1 MKIQIK
7 ELTNNYLEYLK
18 KIKNY
23 SDHTCKAYESD
34 LKQYVLYLNR
44 SDSDLFDNK
53 NFVNYLFEKG
63 LAKSTINRK
72 LTSINNFLEWASKIE
87 KNKSYYKFESLK
99 TERKLPDILT
109 SNYINTLINELPIN
123 TPKEVR
129 NKAIVEL
136 LYSSGLRVS
145 EVVNLKLND
154 IKDNKSL
161 RVVGKGRK
169 VRILPMTDQA
179 YKIIKLWI
187 KNFRKNFL
195 NDQINNYLFLGVRGK
210 QLSDR
215 EVRRIVKSS
224 TGTFPHN
231 LRHTFAT
238 HILDGGADLRV
249 VQELLGH
256 SDPTT
261 TQLYTHISKK
271 KLQEK
276 YKRTHPRGWLN
287 H

>member
-34 LKQYVLYLNR
+34 LKQYVLYLNE

-99 TERKLPDILT
+99 TEKKLPDILT

-195 NDQINNYLFLGVRGK
+195 NDQVNNYLFLGVRGK

-261 TQLYTHISKK
+261 TQLYTHVSKK

-276 YKRTHPRGWLN
+276 YKRTHPRG
-287 H
+287 

>member
-34 LKQYVLYLNR
+34 LKQYVLYLNE

-154 IKDNKSL
+154 MKDNKSL

-179 YKIIKLWI
+179 YNIINLWI

-195 NDQINNYLFLGVRGK
+195 NDQVNNYLFLGVRGK

-261 TQLYTHISKK
+261 TQLYTHVSKK

-276 YKRTHPRGWLN
+276 YKRTHPRG
-287 H
+287 

>member
-34 LKQYVLYLNR
+34 LKQYVLYLNEF
-44 SDSDLFDNK
+44 DSDLFDNK

-154 IKDNKSL
+154 MKDNKSL

-195 NDQINNYLFLGVRGK
+195 NDQVNNYLFLGVRGK

-261 TQLYTHISKK
+261 TQLYTHVSKK

-276 YKRTHPRGWLN
+276 YKRTHPRG
-287 H
+287 

>member
-34 LKQYVLYLNR
+34 LKQYVLYLNE
-44 SDSDLFDNK
+44 SDSDLYDNK

-195 NDQINNYLFLGVRGK
+195 NDQVNNYLFLGVRGK

-261 TQLYTHISKK
+261 TQLYTHVSKK

-276 YKRTHPRGWLN
+276 YKRTHPRG
-287 H
+287 

>member
-1 MKIQIK
+1 LKIQIK

-34 LKQYVLYLNR
+34 LKQYVLYLNEF
-44 SDSDLFDNK
+44 DSDLFDNK

-109 SNYINTLINELPIN
+109 SNYINTLINELPIS

-154 IKDNKSL
+154 MKDNKSL

-169 VRILPMTDQA
+169 VRILPVTDQA
-179 YKIIKLWI
+179 YNIIKLWI

-195 NDQINNYLFLGVRGK
+195 NDQDNNYLFLGVRGK

-261 TQLYTHISKK
+261 TQLYTHVSKK

-276 YKRTHPRGWLN
+276 YKRTHPRG
-287 H
+287 

>member
-154 IKDNKSL
+154 MKDNKSL

-179 YKIIKLWI
+179 YNIIKLWI

-195 NDQINNYLFLGVRGK
+195 NDQDNNYLFLGVRGK

-261 TQLYTHISKK
+261 TQLYTHVSKK

-276 YKRTHPRGWLN
+276 YKRTHPRG
-287 H
+287 

>member
-7 ELTNNYLEYLK
+7 ELKDNYLEYLK

-23 SDHTCKAYESD
+23 SDHTCKAYEND
-34 LKQYVLYLNR
+34 LNQYLQYL
-44 SDSDLFDNK
+44 DKFKTDLLDNQE
-53 NFVNYLFEKG
+53 FVSFLFEKG

-87 KNKSYYKFESLK
+87 DNKSFYKFESLK

-109 SNYINTLINELPIN
+109 SNYINALINELPID
-123 TPKEVR
+123 TPKEIR

-154 IKDNKSL
+154 IKNNKSL

-169 VRILPMTDQA
+169 ERILPMTDQA
-179 YKIIKLWI
+179 YKIMTLWLKSNRAEFL
-187 KNFRKNFL
+187 KN
-195 NDQINNYLFLGVRGK
+195 NDNQFIFLGVRG
-210 QLSDR
+210 QQITDR
-215 EVRRIVKSS
+215 EVRRVVKLI

-231 LRHTFAT
+231 IRHSFAT
-238 HILDGGADLRV
+238 HVLDGGADLRV

-256 SDPTT
+256 SDPGT
-261 TQLYTHISKK
+261 TQIYTHISKK

-276 YKRTHPRGWLN
+276 YKRTHPRG
-287 H
+287 

>member
-1 MKIQIK
+1 LKIQIK
-7 ELTNNYLEYLK
+7 DLTNNYLEYLK

-154 IKDNKSL
+154 MKDNKSL

-179 YKIIKLWI
+179 YNIIKLWI

-195 NDQINNYLFLGVRGK
+195 NDQDNNYLFLGVRGK

-261 TQLYTHISKK
+261 TQLYTHVSKK

-276 YKRTHPRGWLN
+276 YKRTHPRG
-287 H
+287 

>member
-7 ELTNNYLEYLK
+7 ELTDNYLDYLK

-23 SDHTCKAYESD
+23 SDHTCKAYEND
-34 LKQYVLYLNR
+34 LNQYVQFLVKFEN
-44 SDSDLFDNK
+44 DLFDNK

-87 KNKSYYKFESLK
+87 NNKSFYKFESLK

-145 EVVNLKLND
+145 EIVNLKLND
-154 IKDNKSL
+154 MKDNKSL

-179 YKIIKLWI
+179 YKIINLWTN
-187 KNFRKNFL
+187 KFRINFL
-195 NDQINNYLFLGVRGK
+195 KDKNNKYLFLGVRGN
-210 QLSDR
+210 QLTDR
-215 EVRRIVKSS
+215 EVRRIVKLS

-256 SDPTT
+256 SDPST
-261 TQLYTHISKK
+261 TQIYTHVSKK

-276 YKRTHPRGWLN
+276 YKRTHPRG
-287 H
+287 

>member
-1 MKIQIK
+1 LKIQIK

-34 LKQYVLYLNR
+34 LKQYVLYLKE

-154 IKDNKSL
+154 MKDNKSL

-195 NDQINNYLFLGVRGK
+195 NDQVNNYLFLGVRGK

-261 TQLYTHISKK
+261 TQLYTHVSKK

-276 YKRTHPRGWLN
+276 YKRTHPRG
-287 H
+287 

>member
-1 MKIQIK
+1 LKIQIK
-7 ELTNNYLEYLK
+7 DLTNNYLEYLK

-109 SNYINTLINELPIN
+109 SNYINTLINELPIS

-154 IKDNKSL
+154 MKDNKSL

-179 YKIIKLWI
+179 YNIIKLWI

-195 NDQINNYLFLGVRGK
+195 NDQDNNYLFLGVRGK

-261 TQLYTHISKK
+261 TQLYTHVSKK

-276 YKRTHPRGWLN
+276 YKRTHPRG
-287 H
+287 

>member
-7 ELTNNYLEYLK
+7 ELTDKYLEYLK

-23 SDHTCKAYESD
+23 SDHTCKAYEND
-34 LKQYVLYLNR
+34 LNQYVQFLVKFEN
-44 SDSDLFDNK
+44 DLFDNK

-87 KNKSYYKFESLK
+87 NNKSFYKFESLK

-145 EVVNLKLND
+145 EIVNLKLND
-154 IKDNKSL
+154 MKDNKSL

-179 YKIIKLWI
+179 YNIINLWTNNYRNI
-187 KNFRKNFL
+187 FL
-195 NDQINNYLFLGVRGK
+195 NDKDNNYLFLGVRGK
-210 QLSDR
+210 QLTDR

-256 SDPTT
+256 SDPST
-261 TQLYTHISKK
+261 TQLYTHVSKK

-276 YKRTHPRGWLN
+276 YKRTHPRG
-287 H
+287 

>member
-7 ELTNNYLEYLK
+7 ELTDNYLDYLK

-23 SDHTCKAYESD
+23 SDHTCKAYEND
-34 LKQYVLYLNR
+34 LNQYVQFLVKFEN
-44 SDSDLFDNK
+44 DLFDNK

-87 KNKSYYKFESLK
+87 NNKSFYKFESLK

-145 EVVNLKLND
+145 EIVNLKLND
-154 IKDNKSL
+154 IKNNKSL

-169 VRILPMTDQA
+169 VRILPVTDQA

-195 NDQINNYLFLGVRGK
+195 NDQENNYLFLGVRGK

-256 SDPTT
+256 SDPST
-261 TQLYTHISKK
+261 TQLYTHVSKK

-276 YKRTHPRGWLN
+276 YKRTHPRG
-287 H
+287 

>member
-7 ELTNNYLEYLK
+7 DLTNNYLEYLK

-34 LKQYVLYLNR
+34 LKQYVLYLNEF
-44 SDSDLFDNK
+44 DSDLFDNK

-154 IKDNKSL
+154 LKDNKSL

-169 VRILPMTDQA
+169 VRILPVTDQA
-179 YKIIKLWI
+179 YNIIKLWI

-195 NDQINNYLFLGVRGK
+195 NDQDNNYLFLGVRGK

-261 TQLYTHISKK
+261 TQLYTHVSKK

-276 YKRTHPRGWLN
+276 YKRTHPRG
-287 H
+287 

>member
-1 MKIQIK
+1 MKTQNK
-7 ELTNNYLEYLK
+7 ELLENYINYLK
-18 KIKNY
+18 NIKNY
-23 SDHTCKAYESD
+23 SAHTCKAYESD
-34 LKQYVLYLNR
+34 LKQYVSYLNE

-87 KNKSYYKFESLK
+87 KNKSYYKFESIK

-154 IKDNKSL
+154 MKDNKSL

-179 YKIIKLWI
+179 YKIISLWKI
-187 KNFRKNFL
+187 NSRNEYLKDKN
-195 NDQINNYLFLGVRGK
+195 NDYLFLGVRGN
-210 QLSDR
+210 QITDR

-256 SDPTT
+256 SDPST
-261 TQLYTHISKK
+261 TQLYTHVSKK

-276 YKRTHPRGWLN
+276 YKRTHPRG
-287 H
+287 

>member
-1 MKIQIK
+1 MKTQNKDLLENYI
-7 ELTNNYLEYLK
+7 NYLK
-18 KIKNY
+18 NIKNY
-23 SDHTCKAYESD
+23 SAHTCKAYESD
-34 LKQYVLYLNR
+34 LKQYVSYLNE

-87 KNKSYYKFESLK
+87 KNKSFYKFESIK
-99 TERKLPDILT
+99 TERKLPNILT

-154 IKDNKSL
+154 MKDNKSL

-169 VRILPMTDQA
+169 VRILPVTDQA
-179 YKIIKLWI
+179 YNIINLWK

-195 NDQINNYLFLGVRGK
+195 NDHDNNYLFLGVRGK

-261 TQLYTHISKK
+261 TQLYTHVSKK

-276 YKRTHPRGWLN
+276 YKRTHPRG
-287 H
+287 

>member
-34 LKQYVLYLNR
+34 LKQYVLYLNK

-154 IKDNKSL
+154 MKDNKSL

-169 VRILPMTDQA
+169 VRILPVTDQA
-179 YKIIKLWI
+179 YNIIKLWI

-195 NDQINNYLFLGVRGK
+195 NDQDNNYLFLGVRGK

-261 TQLYTHISKK
+261 TQLYTHVSKK

-276 YKRTHPRGWLN
+276 YKRTHPRG
-287 H
+287 

>member
-34 LKQYVLYLNR
+34 LKQYVLYLNEF
-44 SDSDLFDNK
+44 DSDLFDNK

-195 NDQINNYLFLGVRGK
+195 NDQVNNYLFLGVRGK

-261 TQLYTHISKK
+261 TQLYTHVSKK

-276 YKRTHPRGWLN
+276 YKRTHPRG
-287 H
+287 

>member
-7 ELTNNYLEYLK
+7 DLTNNYLEYLK

-34 LKQYVLYLNR
+34 LKQYVLYLNE

-195 NDQINNYLFLGVRGK
+195 NDQVNNYLFLGVRGK

-261 TQLYTHISKK
+261 TQLYTHVSKK

-276 YKRTHPRGWLN
+276 YKRTHPRG
-287 H
+287 

>member
-1 MKIQIK
+1 M
-7 ELTNNYLEYLK
+7 
-18 KIKNY
+18 
-23 SDHTCKAYESD
+23 
-34 LKQYVLYLNR
+34 
-44 SDSDLFDNK
+44 
-53 NFVNYLFEKG
+53 
-63 LAKSTINRK
+63 
-72 LTSINNFLEWASKIE
+72 
-87 KNKSYYKFESLK
+87 
-99 TERKLPDILT
+99 
-109 SNYINTLINELPIN
+109 
-123 TPKEVR
+123 
-129 NKAIVEL
+129 

-187 KNFRKNFL
+187 KNFRNNFL
-195 NDQINNYLFLGVRGK
+195 NDQVNNYLFLGVRGK

-261 TQLYTHISKK
+261 TQLYTHVSKK

-276 YKRTHPRGWLN
+276 YKRTHPRG
-287 H
+287 

>member
-34 LKQYVLYLNR
+34 LKQYVLYLNE

-154 IKDNKSL
+154 LKDNKSL

-169 VRILPMTDQA
+169 VRILPVTDQA
-179 YKIIKLWI
+179 YNIIKLWI
-187 KNFRKNFL
+187 KNFRKNFI
-195 NDQINNYLFLGVRGK
+195 NDQDNNYLFLGVRGK

-261 TQLYTHISKK
+261 TQLYTHVSKK

-276 YKRTHPRGWLN
+276 YKRTHPRG
-287 H
+287 

>member
-34 LKQYVLYLNR
+34 LKQYVLYLNE

-179 YKIIKLWI
+179 YNIIKLWI

-195 NDQINNYLFLGVRGK
+195 NDQDNNYLFLGVRGK

-261 TQLYTHISKK
+261 TQLYTHVSKK

-276 YKRTHPRGWLN
+276 YKRTHPRG
-287 H
+287 

>member
-1 MKIQIK
+1 MKTQNK
-7 ELTNNYLEYLK
+7 ELLENYINYLK
-18 KIKNY
+18 NIKNY
-23 SDHTCKAYESD
+23 SAHTCKAYESD
-34 LKQYVLYLNR
+34 LKQYVSYLNE

-109 SNYINTLINELPIN
+109 SNYINTLINELPIS

-154 IKDNKSL
+154 MKDNKSL

-179 YKIIKLWI
+179 YNIIKLWI

-195 NDQINNYLFLGVRGK
+195 NDQDNNYLFLGVRGK

-261 TQLYTHISKK
+261 TQLYTHVSKK

-276 YKRTHPRGWLN
+276 YKRTHPRG
-287 H
+287 